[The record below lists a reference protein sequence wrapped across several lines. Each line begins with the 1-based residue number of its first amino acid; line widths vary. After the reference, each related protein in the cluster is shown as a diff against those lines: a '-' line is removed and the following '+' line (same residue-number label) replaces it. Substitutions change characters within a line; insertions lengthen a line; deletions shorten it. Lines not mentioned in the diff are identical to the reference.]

1 MRWKSYLKHKS
12 QGLRMFKR
20 GTILEG
26 LKETVFHSKIAR
38 VVPVQSH
45 TVNCR

>member
-1 MRWKSYLKHKS
+1 
-12 QGLRMFKR
+12 MFKR